1 MTDHF
6 DEASV
11 PDQKGRTAL
20 VTGANTGLGFEIAR
34 VLAGRGARVL
44 LACRNAQRAEGAMQ
58 RIRALHPAAELQYL
72 PLDLGDLASVRAAAD
87 LAGSEARLDLLI
99 NNAGIMAPPR
109 RETADGFE
117 AQFGIN
123 HLGHFALTGLLL
135 EKLRDTKGSRVVNV
149 SSNAHKRSDGI
160 DFDDPHARESYSRMG
175 RYSISKLANVM
186 FTLELARRLQG
197 RDPLV
202 VAAHPG
208 VSFTELSRDVPRWTI
223 LLLPL
228 IMLFQ
233 HPPASA
239 ALPILRAATD
249 PEVRAGDYFG
259 PGRRLEMVGPPVR
272 VETSPLARDE
282 AQAQRLF
289 DFSIELTGA
298 PYQLT

>member
-1 MTDHF
+1 MSGHF
-6 DEASV
+6 NEASV
-11 PDQKGRTAL
+11 PDQSGRTAL

-34 VLAGRGARVL
+34 VLAGAGARVL
-44 LACRNAQRAEGAMQ
+44 LACRNAERAEGAMQ
-58 RIRALHPAAELQYL
+58 RIRALHPEAGLHYL
-72 PLDLGDLASVRAAAD
+72 PLDLADLASVRAAAEQ
-87 LAGSEARLDLLI
+87 ANREARLDLLI

-109 RETADGFE
+109 RETAQGFE

-149 SSNAHKRSDGI
+149 SSNAHKRCDGI
-160 DFDDPHARESYSRMG
+160 DFDDPHARESYSRMQ

-197 RDPLV
+197 ADPLPA
-202 VAAHPG
+202 AAHPG
-208 VSFTELSRDVPRWTI
+208 VSFTELSRDVPRWVY
-223 LLLPL
+223 LFYPL

-233 HPPASA
+233 HAPEKG

-259 PGRRLEMVGPPVR
+259 PGGRLEMVGPPVR
-272 VETSPLARDE
+272 AKTAPPARDE
-282 AQAQRLF
+282 AQARRLF